1 MTQVAHEAHADG
13 LLSDA
18 ELHDTVDEL
27 RGTYNQSLVSIGVDP
42 RSVREVTLES
52 EDDDGDEDEPRRPGQ
67 VRHTAPPKL
76 HSFRTSVAFFQRF
89 SSRRLASF

>member
-1 MTQVAHEAHADG
+1 VAHEAHADG

-67 VRHTAPPKL
+67 VRHTAPPRCTRFASLLLFFNGDL
-76 HSFRTSVAFFQRF
+76 HDG
-89 SSRRLASF
+89 